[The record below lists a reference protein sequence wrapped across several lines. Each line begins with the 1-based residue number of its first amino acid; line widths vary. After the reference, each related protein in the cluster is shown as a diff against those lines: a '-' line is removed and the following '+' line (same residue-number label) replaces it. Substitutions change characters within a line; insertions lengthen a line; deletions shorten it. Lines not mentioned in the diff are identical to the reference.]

1 MDLLNN
7 NQIIKIIAIKN
18 EIDFWIQSGKLIF
31 TKDENNEITV
41 QLQKGT
47 VLESFTYTE
56 MISQLL
62 EKNEFVGTEFVDL
75 SPEEE
80 ASINKMLEKIN
91 VVFEEEE
98 KEEDGI
104 EEEAEA
110 AE

>member
-1 MDLLNN
+1 M
-7 NQIIKIIAIKN
+7 
-18 EIDFWIQSGKLIF
+18 KLIF

-47 VLESFTYTE
+47 VMESFTYTE

-62 EKNEFVGTEFVDL
+62 EKNDFDGTEYVDL

-80 ASINKMLEKIN
+80 ASIKKMLEKIN

-98 KEEDGI
+98 KEEEAQ
-104 EEEAEA
+104 EEGTESVD
-110 AE
+110 